1 MVVCGWELWRD
12 VKIGDFTYVRYLMR
26 YSTNF
31 LLIPTLKFKH
41 FLTPI
46 STDMTSL
53 LRKSIIRAP
62 TLLRKVPTSAVY
74 RCRYNF
80 KLVRRTCTIM
90 YVGIEKIV
98 GSGLSRFDI

>member
-1 MVVCGWELWRD
+1 MYDKCVGGRAVES
-12 VKIGDFTYVRYLMR
+12 GDFTYVRLR

-53 LRKSIIRAP
+53 LRKSIKEPQRFCERSQ
-62 TLLRKVPTSAVY
+62 LR
-74 RCRYNF
+74 F
-80 KLVRRTCTIM
+80 CTVVVTISNL
-90 YVGIEKIV
+90 YVEHMP
-98 GSGLSRFDI
+98 

>member
-1 MVVCGWELWRD
+1 MYDKCVGGRAVES
-12 VKIGDFTYVRYLMR
+12 GDFTYVRLR

-62 TLLRKVPTSAVY
+62 TLLRKVPTSVVY

-80 KLVRRTCTIM
+80 KLVRRTYTIK

-98 GSGLSRFDI
+98 GSWLSRFDT